1 MTKKGEM
8 LQGGAG
14 QCVLQLVKG
23 LVKKKIDVS
32 IVTRAEKGE
41 YSEIL
46 DIPVHRAK
54 YIDLGFR
61 ESKATGMPMMLLK
74 SFEPKN
80 IDIIHSHN
88 PPGAMSAYPLAL
100 KRNLPHM
107 MTLHGPWADVRGK
120 YQLIANPIEK
130 ISIGMADKVTLD
142 SEALKKRMIEK
153 HKLKKDAISK
163 LVTIPNAIEID
174 IFKPRDRNKART
186 HLNLPKDR
194 KIISY
199 TGRFVEGKRV
209 QDILQAVPKVV
220 SENRDALFLFVGGGH
235 DQRLINDWINK
246 NEKFKHN
253 IQIIS
258 FLEYSAMPGLY
269 NASDIFVLP
278 TLAEGL
284 SRSLLEAMSSA
295 VPVIATDIE
304 ANSEIVKEG
313 TGILVPVKSPG
324 DISDGINT
332 ILTDNKLSKKMSMK
346 GRQNILKHFSVEQ
359 RVNSF
364 IKEYKSMI

>member
-1 MTKKGEM
+1 
-8 LQGGAG
+8 
-14 QCVLQLVKG
+14 
-23 LVKKKIDVS
+23 
-32 IVTRAEKGE
+32 
-41 YSEIL
+41 
-46 DIPVHRAK
+46 
-54 YIDLGFR
+54 
-61 ESKATGMPMMLLK
+61 
-74 SFEPKN
+74 
-80 IDIIHSHN
+80 
-88 PPGAMSAYPLAL
+88 
-100 KRNLPHM
+100 
-107 MTLHGPWADVRGK
+107 
-120 YQLIANPIEK
+120 
-130 ISIGMADKVTLD
+130 
-142 SEALKKRMIEK
+142 
-153 HKLKKDAISK
+153 
-163 LVTIPNAIEID
+163 
-174 IFKPRDRNKART
+174 
-186 HLNLPKDR
+186 
-194 KIISY
+194 
-199 TGRFVEGKRV
+199 
-209 QDILQAVPKVV
+209 
-220 SENRDALFLFVGGGH
+220 
-235 DQRLINDWINK
+235 LINDWINK